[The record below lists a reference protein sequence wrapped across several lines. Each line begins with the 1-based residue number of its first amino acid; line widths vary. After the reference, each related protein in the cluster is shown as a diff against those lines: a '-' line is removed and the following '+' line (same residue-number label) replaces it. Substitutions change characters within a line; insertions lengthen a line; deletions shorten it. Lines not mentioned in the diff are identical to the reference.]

1 MGWDVELLE
10 EELELDEL
18 DLDFELELELL
29 LDELELELL
38 ELELLEP
45 ALDVLGGFLTVYKLV
60 KSSLILITFNETC
73 DTYLTTSITQ

>member
-29 LDELELELL
+29 LEELELEL
-38 ELELLEP
+38 LELLEP